1 MLRLD
6 PLSEDGSEPGSSQ
19 PLIPREPRKLYSK
32 RCLVAFCEFPS
43 DVLSGVTETAQ
54 AGAQRPPI
62 EKFEKL
68 EIDYVELALPV
79 QEEREGGEAHGVETC
94 WDRRPSWIWTQLGQ
108 CRFPARIELRETS
121 THRPRRWNRLWVN
134 TL

>member
-1 MLRLD
+1 MLSLD
-6 PLSEDGSEPGSSQ
+6 PLSEDGSDSGSSQ

-62 EKFEKL
+62 EKSEK
-68 EIDYVELALPV
+68 VENYWIELRQPV
-79 QEEREGGEAHGVETC
+79 QKEREGGGVRHFGIG
-94 WDRRPSWIWTQLGQ
+94 WDHQLSWILTQLDR
-108 CRFPARIELRETS
+108 CKSPASVVLQGTS
-121 THRPRRWNRLWVN
+121 THRLRRWNRF
-134 TL
+134 